1 MLTHGDV
8 FLVCASVHFVEKSFL
23 ATEACLGT
31 LAENQS
37 NTNAKIDFWTQ
48 FYFIDLYV
56 CSYTSTT
63 LS

>member
-8 FLVCASVHFVEKSFL
+8 LLVCASVHFVESFL

-37 NTNAKIDFWTQ
+37 NTNVKVDFWTQ

-56 CSYTSTT
+56 
-63 LS
+63 